1 MNDLNPKVYYMIHYY
16 RGKIKNFCLGAYFK
30 LSHIESQFHTK
41 KKKSLHTCLEQI
53 IPSCK
58 LC

>member
-16 RGKIKNFCLGAYFK
+16 RGKVKKLCLGADFK
-30 LSHIESQFHTK
+30 LSHIESQFTG

-58 LC
+58 LR